1 MLNYRTNDI
10 TNSTFLNTEHIKPFS
25 RKHTI
30 HKIQNE
36 GMSHDAQTIKSTAKI
51 KTNHITWNRLLLHR
65 FLYEKKKSS
74 QHALMKNV
82 LASTFDWK
90 MRFFPFSQFDTFS
103 EWRQVITTCPCMSFF
118 FLSTRSSNTRKKS
131 CPKTRSER
139 NIAPSRFLADC
150 KSQICILRICTEK
163 HSTPDLT
170 PPSPPPP
177 NNTLTKHLPLQY
189 TILPKITNIVNISSD
204 NHSLSLFPMK
214 GKSVLKE
221 YITHKFYT
229 YSKIK
234 LN

>member
-1 MLNYRTNDI
+1 MKSSFAAQVSLWKKKILTTRTNEVCTCFDVWLKNEI
-10 TNSTFLNTEHIKPFS
+10 FS
-25 RKHTI
+25 
-30 HKIQNE
+30 
-36 GMSHDAQTIKSTAKI
+36 
-51 KTNHITWNRLLLHR
+51 
-65 FLYEKKKSS
+65 
-74 QHALMKNV
+74 
-82 LASTFDWK
+82 
-90 MRFFPFSQFDTFS
+90 FSQFDTFS
-103 EWRQVITTCPCMSFF
+103 EWRQVFTTCPCMSFI

-163 HSTPDLT
+163 HSTPDLN
-170 PPSPPPP
+170 PPPPP
-177 NNTLTKHLPLQY
+177 NNTLTKHLPWQY

-229 YSKIK
+229 YCKIK